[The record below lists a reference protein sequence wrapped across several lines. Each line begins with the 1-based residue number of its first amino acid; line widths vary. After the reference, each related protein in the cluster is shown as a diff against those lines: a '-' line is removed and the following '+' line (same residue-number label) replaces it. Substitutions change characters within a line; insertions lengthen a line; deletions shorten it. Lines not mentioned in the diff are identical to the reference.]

1 MFLGSSVGQGH
12 QVHESKDKQ
21 TVPVSVLCLMPLQ
34 LRDLEGP
41 KP

>member
-21 TVPVSVLCLMPLQ
+21 TVPVSVLCLFSWETWKAPNLS
-34 LRDLEGP
+34 L
-41 KP
+41 